1 MCKFDQLTSVLKEKK
16 KKVSFGFSAL
26 GAQFLKVFDE
36 MGSPI
41 TFT

>member
-1 MCKFDQLTSVLKEKK
+1 MCKFDQLTSVLKEK

-41 TFT
+41 TIT